1 MDRPG
6 SGTVR
11 PMGRPI
17 DTSIEA
23 RARQLEA
30 YRAMRPA
37 DRLRLAAQMSDEVRS
52 LARSG
57 IRARHGSDA
66 SEAEVD
72 AELAR
77 ILFGGDIAASVEA
90 WRRLRDESRSG

>member
-1 MDRPG
+1 MERP
-6 SGTVR
+6 SSATVR

-37 DRLRLAAQMSDEVRS
+37 DRLRLADQMSAEVRS

-57 IRARHGSDA
+57 IRARLGGDS
-66 SEAEVD
+66 SEEDVD
-72 AELAR
+72 AALAR
-77 ILFGGDIAASVEA
+77 ILLGADGAAA
-90 WRRLRDESRSG
+90 LRARHPAGRR